1 MTHIRLQY
9 KPTASSRVWRDSS
22 LTMWA
27 AGRENM
33 TLDAVRLAKR
43 EGWHDWRIVG
53 YQP

>member
-9 KPTASSRVWRDSS
+9 LPNDKSRVWRDSS

-27 AGRENM
+27 AGRANM
-33 TLDAVRLAKR
+33 ESTARALKVQ
-43 EGWHDWRIVG
+43 EGWHDWRIVD